1 MIAWRSSE
9 NRSTVSVRSSGLPVE
24 ARVTRWPGSA
34 TPTEQALR
42 LLLEGEGLQPYSWA
56 NGPLDR
62 YEPHSHDYD
71 KVIYV
76 VRGAIT
82 FGLPQSGRSLEL
94 KAGDR
99 LDLPSGTVHDALV
112 GGQGVVCLEAHS
124 PVRRA

>member
-1 MIAWRSSE
+1 MEI
-9 NRSTVSVRSSGLPVE
+9 
-24 ARVTRWPGSA
+24 RVTRWTGSA
-34 TPTEQALR
+34 APTEQALR

-56 NGPLDR
+56 NGPHDR
-62 YEPHSHDYD
+62 YAPHRHDYD

-82 FGLPQSGRSLEL
+82 FGLPQSGKSLEL

-112 GGQGVVCLEAHS
+112 GAEGVVCLEAH
-124 PVRRA
+124 AG